1 MNPHVWGSGVAQAV
15 SLQVLAALP
24 NAIHSLYS
32 RQPILEYD
40 RSSHPFRNDLVD
52 RPLSLNTNGMVGIS
66 ESPGLGVEV
75 NRAIINK
82 YKIN

>member
-1 MNPHVWGSGVAQAV
+1 
-15 SLQVLAALP
+15 
-24 NAIHSLYS
+24 
-32 RQPILEYD
+32 
-40 RSSHPFRNDLVD
+40 
-52 RPLSLNTNGMVGIS
+52 MVEIS